1 MERNRK
7 LALYPSAELREF
19 DQLLLIN
26 ICVRTRISE
35 YLVIMC
41 AHLCVTVS
49 DIIWSA
55 EWEVHIRGVL

>member
-1 MERNRK
+1 VERNRK

-26 ICVRTRISE
+26 VCVRTRISE

-55 EWEVHIRGVL
+55 EW